1 MSLVT
6 VHGPNTMY
14 TSGAGVPKK
23 DPTGTVQL
31 TQSQTNGLVFSF
43 GLAGTTSRPTT
54 DFTWSFTGPGSPASQ
69 NVVSGTVTFTG
80 PGAITATCVVAGVGT
95 PPPANGTYG
104 PISGTAV
111 SGAPR
116 EVPEG
121 EEAGAQAVEPDMETA
136 AVEAAPLEFD
146 PYDYTVAEVIAW
158 VDENPDEAQAVLDA
172 EQQGKN
178 RSTLVA
184 HLEAMLA
191 N

>member
-1 MSLVT
+1 
-6 VHGPNTMY
+6 
-14 TSGAGVPKK
+14 
-23 DPTGTVQL
+23 
-31 TQSQTNGLVFSF
+31 
-43 GLAGTTSRPTT
+43 
-54 DFTWSFTGPGSPASQ
+54 
-69 NVVSGTVTFTG
+69 
-80 PGAITATCVVAGVGT
+80 
-95 PPPANGTYG
+95 
-104 PISGTAV
+104 
-111 SGAPR
+111 
-116 EVPEG
+116 
-121 EEAGAQAVEPDMETA
+121 META